1 MDFERNEVI
10 EGWVKGAVF
19 WQEVER
25 CRLAMR
31 YSGRASKDAR
41 QTAWVHVADAPAVE
55 DEELVAAVAAA
66 AAAVVAEAAVEDFAE
81 TEACCATWLRQ
92 CRCGREEG

>member
-1 MDFERNEVI
+1 MDSVRNEVT

-25 CRLAMR
+25 CRPATR
-31 YSGRASKDAR
+31 YSGRASRDAR
-41 QTAWVHVADAPAVE
+41 QTAWVHVADATAVE
-55 DEELVAAVAAA
+55 DEELVAAVVA

-81 TEACCATWLRQ
+81 MGACCATWLQQ
-92 CRCGREEG
+92 CRCGRKEE